1 MLKKPNIAP
10 NLASEVSRPPQSA
23 KSVDFPCILR
33 LFFDAYLNVVSRCMQ
48 YLQPPEISK
57 NPRKNN
63 GFSWFSKDRPS
74 QTNTNKYNNIS
85 KKCQKRGI
93 ANNTPQKLPKTL
105 LRQPHNLPK
114 SPKMPK
120 DVLKTTPRPLEVA
133 PRGLQKA
140 AKRPQDAAKTPSRWL
155 QDAETLLQGAPR
167 PPQDPL
173 RPPQRFKKRW
183 IFNGFSKCFLA
194 GSGMMLK
201 DPNPTCSKQAS

>member
-1 MLKKPNIAP
+1 
-10 NLASEVSRPPQSA
+10 
-23 KSVDFPCILR
+23 
-33 LFFDAYLNVVSRCMQ
+33 MQ

-57 NPRKNN
+57 NHRKNH

-74 QTNTNKYNNIS
+74 QTNTSKYNNIS

-93 ANNTPQKLPKTL
+93 ANNTPEKLPKTL

-173 RPPQRFKKRW
+173 RPPKDSK
-183 IFNGFSKCFLA
+183 NDGFSMDFQNVFLQV
-194 GSGMMLK
+194 LE
-201 DPNPTCSKQAS
+201 

>member
-1 MLKKPNIAP
+1 
-10 NLASEVSRPPQSA
+10 
-23 KSVDFPCILR
+23 
-33 LFFDAYLNVVSRCMQ
+33 MQ

-93 ANNTPQKLPKTL
+93 ANNTPEKLPKTL

-120 DVLKTTPRPLEVA
+120 DVPKMTPRPLEVA

-183 IFNGFSKCFLA
+183 IFNGFSQCFLA

>member
-1 MLKKPNIAP
+1 MVFQG
-10 NLASEVSRPPQSA
+10 SS
-23 KSVDFPCILR
+23 
-33 LFFDAYLNVVSRCMQ
+33 
-48 YLQPPEISK
+48 ISNEYK
-57 NPRKNN
+57 
-63 GFSWFSKDRPS
+63 
-74 QTNTNKYNNIS
+74 QIQQHI

-93 ANNTPQKLPKTL
+93 ANNTPEKLPKTL

-114 SPKMPK
+114 NPKMPK

-194 GSGMMLK
+194 GSGMMLE
-201 DPNPTCSKQAS
+201 DPNPTCPSKPPSLQHPIGLGGMREA

>member
-1 MLKKPNIAP
+1 MHFSL
-10 NLASEVSRPPQSA
+10 L
-23 KSVDFPCILR
+23 
-33 LFFDAYLNVVSRCMQ
+33 FDAYLNVVSRCMQ

-57 NPRKNN
+57 NPRKKNVFFH
-63 GFSWFSKDRPS
+63 GFPMIVYLKRIR
-74 QTNTNKYNNIS
+74 TNTTTYQKTC
-85 KKCQKRGI
+85 KKRGV
-93 ANNTPQKLPKTL
+93 ANNTPEKLPKTL

-173 RPPQRFKKRW
+173 KPPQRFKKRW
-183 IFNGFSKCFLA
+183 IFNGFSQCFLA